1 MQTAISHL
9 HLLPLIRQISRNDL
23 SGQYCI
29 SSAQENWQMLDKD
42 YKIIT
47 RITHDSSSHLSKQ
60 PYNYALHRVEQRQRR
75 RPNSRPAKTRL
86 CDRSNYSKIANLAWL
101 GSRVVSVRRRRA
113 WVQIALATLSSNS
126 HRQTVHTHC
135 ASVHQAAK
143 MVAALGCEGN
153 CRPGGK

>member
-29 SSAQENWQMLDKD
+29 SSAQENLQMLDKD

-101 GSRVVSVRRRRA
+101 GSRVVSVLDSGAEGPGFKSHWRRCR
-113 WVQIALATLSSNS
+113 V
-126 HRQTVHTHC
+126 TVI
-135 ASVHQAAK
+135 
-143 MVAALGCEGN
+143 
-153 CRPGGK
+153 GKLFTPIVPLFTKQQKW

>member
-1 MQTAISHL
+1 LQTAISHL

-29 SSAQENWQMLDKD
+29 WSDSNAQENWQMLDKD

-101 GSRVVSVRRRRA
+101 GSRVVSVRRRRPGFK
-113 WVQIALATLSSNS
+113 S
-126 HRQTVHTHC
+126 HWRRCRVTVI
-135 ASVHQAAK
+135 
-143 MVAALGCEGN
+143 
-153 CRPGGK
+153 GKLFTPIVPLFTKQQKW